1 MRSEQQM
8 IVGLDRTISDE
19 TWLLPVQ
26 TLLAIGHCF
35 RIRTF
40 TNQVEACCQPRCLAN
55 DMLNGEIFSDE
66 AILTDNYALYFP
78 HFPIANHI

>member
-1 MRSEQQM
+1 MRSDQQM

-40 TNQVEACCQPRCLAN
+40 ANQVEACCRCLAN
-55 DMLNGEIFSDE
+55 DVLNGEIFSDE
-66 AILTDNYALYFP
+66 AILD
-78 HFPIANHI
+78 